1 MADKYRI
8 IFQKLLEY
16 IQKTLGYCEG
26 KTFDEFMVSSMLAEA
41 CVFNLS
47 QMGELV
53 RLYVQE
59 LRELHPGIPWH
70 SMYNL
75 RNRIVHDYEGVDFYM
90 IWDIIQQDLPLLQEK
105 LKGEMDVKP

>member
-8 IFQKLLEY
+8 IFQKLLGY
-16 IQKTLGYCEG
+16 ISKTLGYCEG
-26 KTFDEFMVSSMLAEA
+26 KTFEGFVADSMLVEA

-53 RLYVQE
+53 RLYVKE
-59 LRELHPGIPWH
+59 LREMHPGIPWH

-75 RNRIVHDYEGVDFYM
+75 RNRIVHDYEGIDFYM
-90 IWDIIQQDLPLLQEK
+90 IWDIIRQDLPALQEK
-105 LKGEMDVKP
+105 LKGEMDVNE

>member
-1 MADKYRI
+1 
-8 IFQKLLEY
+8 
-16 IQKTLGYCEG
+16 
-26 KTFDEFMVSSMLAEA
+26 MLVEA

-59 LRELHPGIPWH
+59 LRELHPSIPWH

-75 RNRIVHDYEGVDFYM
+75 RNRIVHDYEGIDFYM
-90 IWDIIQQDLPLLQEK
+90 IWDIIRLDLPSLQEK
-105 LKGEMDVKP
+105 LDSEIRNA

>member
-1 MADKYRI
+1 MADKYKI
-8 IFQKLLEY
+8 IFRKLLGY
-16 IQKTLGYCEG
+16 IGKTLGYSEG
-26 KTFDEFMVSSMLAEA
+26 MTYDEFIADARTVEA

-53 RLYVQE
+53 RLYVEE

-75 RNRIVHDYEGVDFYM
+75 RNRIVHDYQGIDFYM
-90 IWDIIQQDLPLLQEK
+90 IWDIIRQDLPVLLEK
-105 LKGEMDVKP
+105 LENETRNS

>member
-8 IFQKLLEY
+8 IFQKLLGY
-16 IQKTLGYCEG
+16 LQKTLGYCEG
-26 KTFDEFMVSSMLAEA
+26 KAFEDFIADSRTVEA

-75 RNRIVHDYEGVDFYM
+75 RNRIVHDYDGIDFYM
-90 IWDIIQQDLPLLQEK
+90 IWDIIQQDLPDLQKK
-105 LKGEMDVKP
+105 LENEL